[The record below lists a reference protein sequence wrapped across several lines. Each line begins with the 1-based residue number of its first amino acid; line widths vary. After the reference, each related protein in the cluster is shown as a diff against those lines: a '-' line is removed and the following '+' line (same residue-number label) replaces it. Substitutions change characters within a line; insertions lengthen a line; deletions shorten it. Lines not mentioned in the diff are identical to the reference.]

1 VRSTDAASWEY
12 GRPAGVAFVLPVSE
26 NSIEPAPSNC
36 RLNLLSK
43 DDCRAA
49 LGDERKP
56 RRPQVAFVIGRL
68 ARSGGRERLA
78 GATSCPNRSIIGPA
92 GKPEGDWPS
101 ADAGEEVGLGVTAEV
116 VGTDID
122 DAALVNVSAG
132 DVSGADEVAEPLR
145 CIRINLVVVGEW
157 HG

>member
-1 VRSTDAASWEY
+1 
-12 GRPAGVAFVLPVSE
+12 
-26 NSIEPAPSNC
+26 
-36 RLNLLSK
+36 
-43 DDCRAA
+43 
-49 LGDERKP
+49 
-56 RRPQVAFVIGRL
+56 
-68 ARSGGRERLA
+68 
-78 GATSCPNRSIIGPA
+78 
-92 GKPEGDWPS
+92 
-101 ADAGEEVGLGVTAEV
+101 VGLGVTAEV